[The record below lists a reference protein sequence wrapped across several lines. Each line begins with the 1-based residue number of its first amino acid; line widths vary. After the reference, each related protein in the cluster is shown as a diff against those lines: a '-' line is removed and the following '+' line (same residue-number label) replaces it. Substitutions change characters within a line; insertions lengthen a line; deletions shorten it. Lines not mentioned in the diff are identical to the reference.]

1 MEQHRFKI
9 IYSNEDE
16 IYRIIDLTDSSI
28 VGITEMY
35 QTDDK
40 YEREWRAQK
49 TKDIKTKQILASK
62 VVGYGIFICLDTDN
76 MKVET
81 IDDRDYL
88 RAVLRQ
94 MAKSFEDYIKDN
106 PSSFDDYYVPQR
118 KRTETGTGKKKT
130 EENGSQALVAVP
142 ATVKKPSE
150 DKPLWDRL
158 HPAIKVVLIVLGVA
172 AYIALVAF
180 VGFGVLALLAF
191 MLFLPALNRKT
202 KW

>member
-9 IYSNEDE
+9 IESNEDD

-35 QTDDK
+35 ETDDK

-49 TKDIKTKQILASK
+49 TNDIKTKRILAAK
-62 VVGYGIFICLDTDN
+62 IVGYGIFICLDTDN

-81 IDDRDYL
+81 IENRDYL

-94 MAKSFEDYIKDN
+94 MAKAFEEYIKEN
-106 PSSFDDYYVPQR
+106 PNSFVDYYVPQR
-118 KRTETGTGKKKT
+118 KRTETSTGKRKT

-142 ATVKKPSE
+142 TTVKVPNE

-158 HPAIKVVLIVLGVA
+158 HPAIKVVLVVIGVA
-172 AYIALVAF
+172 AYVALVAF
-180 VGFGVLALLAF
+180 VGLGVLALLAF
-191 MLFLPALNRKT
+191 LLFLPALNKKT